1 MHSMGW
7 SIRLFDI
14 AGTAVRIHFT
24 FFLLLAWI
32 GTIHWMRGGPAE
44 AVDGV
49 LFIAILFLCVVL
61 HEFGHV
67 FAARRY
73 GIKTQDVTLLPIGG
87 VASLERMPEKPA
99 QEIVVALAGP
109 AVNLVIALVLIGVL
123 GARFDLSQM
132 AQLEQAQS
140 TLTGRV
146 AAANVALLVFNLIP
160 AFPMDGG
167 RVLRALLAVPMG
179 HTRATRVAAGI
190 GQALAVVFGI
200 LGLLGNPLL
209 MLIAVF
215 IFLAASGEAGYV
227 QARDY
232 MRGYLAGQAMISE
245 FQTLSPRAT
254 ADEAAALLLRTTQQE
269 FPVVDDAGALRG
281 FLTRNALIAG
291 LADTGGSTPVSA
303 MMHKDVPTVPRNA
316 CLDSVFNTLQREPR
330 VVGVVDPAQRLVGY
344 ITAENLTE
352 LVMIQSSR
360 SARAEQ
366 RPAAIP
372 AGARG

>member
-1 MHSMGW
+1 MGW
-7 SIRLFDI
+7 SFRLFDV

-32 GTIHWMRGGPAE
+32 GAIHWMRGGPVE
-44 AVDGV
+44 AFHGV
-49 LFIAILFLCVVL
+49 LFIVILFVCVVL

-73 GIKTQDVTLLPIGG
+73 GIRTPDITLLPIGG
-87 VASLERMPEKPA
+87 VASLERMPDKPG

-109 AVNLVIALVLIGVL
+109 AVNLVIALVLIVVL
-123 GARFDLSQM
+123 GARFDLTQM

-146 AAANVALLVFNLIP
+146 AAVNVALLLFNLIP

-190 GQALAVVFGI
+190 GQGLAVVFGI

-209 MLIAVF
+209 VLIAVF

-245 FQTLSPRAT
+245 FQTLSANST

-269 FPVVDDAGALRG
+269 FPVVDASGVLQG
-281 FLTRNALIAG
+281 VLTRNALITG
-291 LADTGGSTPVSA
+291 LTSTGGATLVSD
-303 MMHKDVPTVPRNA
+303 MMLKDVPTVPRNA
-316 CLDSVFNTLQREPR
+316 CLDSVFTRLQREPR
-330 VVGVVDPAQRLVGY
+330 LVGVVDAGGRLAGY

-360 SARAEQ
+360 SARGAEPT
-366 RPAAIP
+366 PAP
-372 AGARG
+372 FGARG

>member
-245 FQTLSPRAT
+245 FQTLSPSAT